1 MAYLFKII
9 NYNYLLRL
17 LQNINFD
24 NFFSS
29 NYCEPEL
36 NIRFIKFDNAEILI
50 PFSKFT
56 LVRTNYFWIK
66 LMKSSLVNWIKT
78 RFWHLK
84 NATPKR
90 PLVLRFLSKT
100 ANISRNV
107 WTSHIVIC
115 FDMFGFTCKVSSS
128 QPRSPDIW
136 IFEHRRL

>member
-29 NYCEPEL
+29 NYYEPEL

-56 LVRTNYFWIK
+56 LVRTNYF
-66 LMKSSLVNWIKT
+66 
-78 RFWHLK
+78 
-84 NATPKR
+84 
-90 PLVLRFLSKT
+90 
-100 ANISRNV
+100 
-107 WTSHIVIC
+107 
-115 FDMFGFTCKVSSS
+115 
-128 QPRSPDIW
+128 
-136 IFEHRRL
+136 